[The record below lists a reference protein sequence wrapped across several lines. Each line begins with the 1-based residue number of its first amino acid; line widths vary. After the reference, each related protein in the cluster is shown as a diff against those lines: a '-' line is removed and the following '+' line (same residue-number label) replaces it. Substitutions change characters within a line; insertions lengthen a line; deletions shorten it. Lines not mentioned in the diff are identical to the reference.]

1 MDLLRGILKDA
12 EPGWEGH
19 VLAGNV
25 EHAEREG
32 DSEKVEK
39 AARRY
44 APWEA
49 IEKEK
54 RTAMEVDESHFGRGA
69 LAAWQRSTAL
79 AASKD

>member
-1 MDLLRGILKDA
+1 MDLLREIVRDA
-12 EPGWEGH
+12 ELGWEGH

-39 AARRY
+39 AARLY
-44 APWEA
+44 ALWEA

-54 RTAMEVDESHFGRGA
+54 RTAMEVDESQFGRGA
-69 LAAWQRSTAL
+69 PAASQRSVAL

>member
-1 MDLLRGILKDA
+1 MRDA

-25 EHAEREG
+25 EHAKREG

-39 AARRY
+39 AARLY

-54 RTAMEVDESHFGRGA
+54 GTAMEVDGSQFGRGT
-69 LAAWQRSTAL
+69 LAAAQRSVAL